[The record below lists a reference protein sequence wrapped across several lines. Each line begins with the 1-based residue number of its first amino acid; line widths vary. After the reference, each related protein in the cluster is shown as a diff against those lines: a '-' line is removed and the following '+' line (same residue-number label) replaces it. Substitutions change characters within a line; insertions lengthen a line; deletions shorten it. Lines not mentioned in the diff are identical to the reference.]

1 MRDSIV
7 FYDSWG
13 RMICD
18 LPNEQAA
25 TLIKMIFNY
34 TFNDLVSESDDITVN
49 AIFGMIREKLDEDA
63 NKWEET
69 RRKRSEGGKKGMS
82 TRWGDKSVITND
94 NSVIESN
101 DELKEVITPITV
113 SDSVSVSVS
122 DIDKEKDKKESR
134 RFTPPSLKE
143 VSDYVLENGYAYAV
157 NPEAFIDFYQSK
169 GWKVG
174 NNPMKDWKAA
184 VRTWVRRGN
193 APRAQKSNKF
203 NEYEQNNYDFDA
215 LERLMVN

>member
-25 TLIKMIFNY
+25 TLIKMVFNY

-63 NKWEET
+63 NKWDET
-69 RRKRSEGGKKGMS
+69 RKARSEAGKKGNEV
-82 TRWGDKSVITND
+82 RWGNRKVSQSD
-94 NSVIESN
+94 NLQSQNVANIAVS
-101 DELKEVITPITV
+101 V
-113 SDSVSVSVS
+113 SDSVYVSK
-122 DIDKEKDKKESR
+122 DIKEKDKKESR
-134 RFTPPSLKE
+134 RFTPPTLKE
-143 VSDYVLENGYAYAV
+143 VSDYVMENGYAYAV

-193 APRAQKSNKF
+193 KPRAQKSNKF

>member
-25 TLIKMIFNY
+25 TLIKMVFNY

-63 NKWEET
+63 DKWEET
-69 RRKRSEGGKKGMS
+69 RRARSEAGKRGNAV
-82 TRWGDKSVITND
+82 RWGNRKTSQSDTLPSQKIAK
-94 NSVIESN
+94 IA
-101 DELKEVITPITV
+101 V

-122 DIDKEKDKKESR
+122 DKDIKRS
-134 RFTPPSLKE
+134 RFTPPSLDD
-143 VSDYVLENGYAYAV
+143 VSNYVKDKGYNV
-157 NPEAFIDFYQSK
+157 DPEAFIDFYTSK
-169 GWKVG
+169 GWKIG
-174 NNPMKDWKAA
+174 KDTMKDWRAA
-184 VRTWVRRGN
+184 VRTWARRDN
-193 APRAQKSNKF
+193 KPKAQKDNKF
-203 NEYEQNNYDFDA
+203 NEFEQNTYDYDE
-215 LERLMVN
+215 LERKLTAN

>member
-25 TLIKMIFNY
+25 ALIKMVFNY
-34 TFNDLVSESDDITVN
+34 TFNDLVLESDDITVN

-69 RRKRSEGGKKGMS
+69 RRARSEAGKRGNAI
-82 TRWGDKSVITND
+82 RWGNRKTSQSD
-94 NSVIESN
+94 NLPSQNIA
-101 DELKEVITPITV
+101 KIAV

-122 DIDKEKDKKESR
+122 DKDIKRS
-134 RFTPPSLKE
+134 RFTPPSLKD
-143 VSDYVLENGYAYAV
+143 VSDYVLEKGYRV
-157 NPEAFIDFYQSK
+157 DPEAFIDFYTSK
-169 GWKVG
+169 GWKIG
-174 NNPMKDWKAA
+174 KDTMKDWKAA
-184 VRTWVRRGN
+184 VRTWARRDN
-193 APRAQKSNKF
+193 KQKSNKF
-203 NEYEQNNYDFDA
+203 NEFEQNAYDYDE
-215 LERLMVN
+215 LEKMLISN